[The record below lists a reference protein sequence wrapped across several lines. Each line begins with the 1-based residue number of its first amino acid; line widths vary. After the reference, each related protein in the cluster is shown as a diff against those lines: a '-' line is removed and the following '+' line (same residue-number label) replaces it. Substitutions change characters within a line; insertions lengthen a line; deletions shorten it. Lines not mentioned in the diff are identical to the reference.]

1 MPQIKIS
8 LDPENINFI
17 SQHSNYGYSS
27 KSALIED
34 AVANL
39 KRNLE
44 TQKLIESAELYQDIY
59 DNDPELQEL
68 TDDAASLC
76 QE

>member
-8 LDPENINFI
+8 LDPENIDFI

-59 DNDPELQEL
+59 NNDPDLQEL